1 MRKQIPFDI
10 RYLPLGISLVSLK
23 RAELPPF
30 LGSTLRGVI
39 GQVLFRTDRE
49 AYDFL
54 YVNGKSGERKQD
66 IVKPYVIIPPETC
79 KTKRIV
85 EKGEEIKF
93 KFILLGNAV
102 KYAPSLALALQN
114 IYRYGLGVQRYPF
127 CLSQI
132 INSQEQR
139 ILWRKENDYITK
151 ATDIIIPCHE
161 LPNVTGV
168 VVRLC
173 TPLRIRH
180 KGQLLTRILFPT
192 LIRNI
197 TNRIMAITER
207 YGGRTDRDEVERL
220 QMLATE
226 IKMIKEDLRLEQLER
241 YSNRLQEKMDLGGL
255 LGKIEFEGDLTP
267 FVPWLFAAQILHI
280 GRNTTFGMGR
290 IEVYFL

>member
-1 MRKQIPFDI
+1 MREQAPFDFI
-10 RYLPLGISLVSLK
+10 YLPLKISLVSLK

-39 GQVLFRTDRE
+39 GQSLYRADRE

-54 YVNGKSGERKQD
+54 YENGKKSEGKQD
-66 IVKPYVIIPPETC
+66 IVKPYMIIPPEIC

-85 EKGEEIKF
+85 EKGEELIF
-93 KFILLGNAV
+93 ELILLGNAV
-102 KYAPSLALALQN
+102 KYAPSLSMALQD
-114 IYRYGLGVQRYPF
+114 IYRYGLGAQRYPF

-132 INSQEQR
+132 INSREQR
-139 ILWRKENDYITK
+139 ILWRKETNYVAEAAGIMM
-151 ATDIIIPCHE
+151 PCHT
-161 LPNVTGV
+161 LQDVTGV

-180 KGQLLTRILFPT
+180 KGQMLTSIPFPT

-197 TNRIMAITER
+197 TNRILAITER
-207 YGGRTDRDEVERL
+207 YGGRTNRDEAERL
-220 QMLATE
+220 QMLAAE
-226 IKMIKEDLRLEQLER
+226 VKMTKENLRLEQLER
-241 YSNRLQEKMDLGGL
+241 YSNRLQGKMDFSGL
-255 LGKIEFEGDLTP
+255 LGEMEFEGDLTP